1 MAVLPVVYENG
12 EHRVGSLSELIVISP
27 SDKNLLSFNTDGGL
41 YIDGN
46 TILSNGEASNLLVI
60 SHIDNKIY
68 LSEANLKSAGF
79 LNGISQD
86 SGNLLSVGSDGNPS
100 IKISDLTTAGFL
112 TGQSISTLGYVTR
125 SEVQSM
131 ISSGSTVSGDYLT
144 RTEAQLLIQSATSP
158 STLISTAA
166 GNALTTGSD
175 GKLYAS
181 STGGSVTPSTLISTA
196 AGNALT
202 TGSDGKLF
210 VTSSGSPVTPSELI
224 STAAGNALTTGS
236 DGKLFVTSSGSP
248 VTPSTLVSTTPGNAL
263 TTGTDG
269 KLAVTPSALVS
280 TTSGNALTTGTD
292 GKLAVTPSTLVSDA
306 TDNALEV
313 HSDGKLYVAPGS
325 VTLPDVIDCGTI

>member
-12 EHRVGSLSELIVISP
+12 EHRVGSLSELVVISP

-68 LSEANLKSAGF
+68 LSEANLKAAGF

-86 SGNLLSVGSDGNPS
+86 SGNLLSAGSDGNPS

-144 RTEAQLLIQSATSP
+144 RTEALTLIQSATSP
-158 STLISTAA
+158 STLISTTA
-166 GNALTTGSD
+166 GNALTTGTD
-175 GKLYAS
+175 GKLYAT

-196 AGNALT
+196 ANNALT

-210 VTSSGSPVTPSELI
+210 VDDSNSGT
-224 STAAGNALTTGS
+224 
-236 DGKLFVTSSGSP
+236 
-248 VTPSTLVSTTPGNAL
+248 VTPSTLVSTTPNNAL
-263 TTGTDG
+263 STGSDG
-269 KLAVTPSALVS
+269 KLTVTPSALVS
-280 TTSGNALTTGTD
+280 SAD
-292 GKLAVTPSTLVSDA
+292 
-306 TDNALEV
+306 DNALEV

-325 VTLPDVIDCGTI
+325 ATLPDVIDCGTI